1 LFISDFR
8 RSIAKGQLH
17 HSTAGFVIPRN
28 FLFYNTGSAVSAFLL
43 GRIANAAVL
52 FVLLS
57 RIANPTGLCC
67 ESVLSVVD
75 LQDCKSY
82 DSRKKSPNSNVRA
95 LSKLLLIDG
104 KGLDQ
109 NL

>member
-1 LFISDFR
+1 LFISDFCFATLR

-17 HSTAGFVIPRN
+17 HRTAGFVIPRN
-28 FLFYNTGSAVSAFLL
+28 FLFYNTGIAVSAFLL

-52 FVLLS
+52 FVVLS
-57 RIANPTGLCC
+57 RIANPAIQ
-67 ESVLSVVD
+67 E
-75 LQDCKSY
+75 
-82 DSRKKSPNSNVRA
+82 KKSPNSNVRA